1 MKQTQR
7 IVAELRQR
15 IRTGQLRPGHK
26 VPSARELMREHGV
39 AIATASKVLAELRR
53 EGLVRPLPGIGTVV
67 RGTTREPDLS
77 VARIVEAAISIADDE
92 GADAVSMRL
101 LAKELGVST
110 MALYRHVKSREELLV
125 LMADAALAEETLP
138 PRTLPWRRRL
148 ELAARMQWR
157 GYRRHPWLPLL
168 LSMTRPEPSASG
180 MRHTEY
186 VLDAICELPFPEE
199 TQLREAVAFLSFVR
213 GLAASIE
220 AERFAEQDTGMSN
233 EEWVHSRHENYV
245 RLMPRFPNLL
255 RVSMLPDVDMGLDS
269 LFECA
274 LQTMLDG
281 LELRARRKGGKR

>member
-1 MKQTQR
+1 M
-7 IVAELRQR
+7 AELRQA
-15 IRTGQLRPGHK
+15 IRTGQLRPGHR

-39 AIATASKVLAELRR
+39 AIATASKVLTELRR
-53 EGLVRPLPGIGTVV
+53 EGLVRPVPGVGTVV
-67 RGTTREPDLS
+67 RGTAREPEFS
-77 VARIVEAAISIADDE
+77 AARIVEAAISIADDE
-92 GADAVSMRL
+92 GSEAVSMRL

-125 LMADAALAEETLP
+125 LMADAALAEDNLP
-138 PRTLPWRRRL
+138 SRTAPWRKRL

-186 VLDAICELPFPEE
+186 VLDAIAELPFPQES
-199 TQLREAVAFLSFVR
+199 QLREAVAFLAFIR
-213 GLAASIE
+213 GMAASIE
-220 AERFAEQDTGMSN
+220 AERFSEQDTGMSN

-245 RLMPRFPNLL
+245 RLMPRYPNLL
-255 RVSMLPDVDMGLDS
+255 RVSMLPDVDMSLDA
-269 LFECA
+269 LFECG

-281 LELRARRKGGKR
+281 LELRARRRR